1 MHSLPG
7 YYENIGAIV
16 VGAIQGN
23 IVHVL
28 QSLYNMHCFAFCI
41 LHIEL

>member
-16 VGAIQGN
+16 VGAVQEN
-23 IVHVL
+23 ILHDL
-28 QSLYNMHCFAFCI
+28 QSLYNMHRFAFCI
-41 LHIEL
+41 LHLEL